1 MGVNILGC
9 SYNHAFSNV
18 THTKVPGLAPSG
30 STDTTTDG
38 NRATTALSGVVV
50 NISDSAKA
58 ASAHA
63 ATEPSFK
70 DVDMAARA
78 KLDALKQQAAG
89 KTGTEPSSVNLNHV
103 DYSSF
108 SDQELAAMNLNSS
121 GNFSTD
127 EKIQAQGIL
136 GERLRVSLE
145 TYRGFTDLG
154 DRRGHAMTID
164 ALYAQMTPEVRSA
177 LGWTPT
183 MMAANDRMLV
193 GDEEKFGKLPVS
205 GILANLLAT
214 QAVGGL
220 TFRAGPLQEGEDIST
235 SEYLKYFLYLAT
247 I

>member
-1 MGVNILGC
+1 MTINSLSGF
-9 SYNHAFSNV
+9 YNNTFSNV
-18 THTKVPGLAPSG
+18 SHTKVPGLAPSG
-30 STDTTTDG
+30 STDTTKAG
-38 NRATTALSGVVV
+38 NSATTAPSGVVV

-70 DVDMAARA
+70 EVGMAARA
-78 KLDALKQQAAG
+78 KLDALKQQAAD
-89 KTGTEPSSVNLNHV
+89 KTSTTPSSVNLNHV

-121 GNFSTD
+121 GNFSKD
-127 EKIQAQGIL
+127 EKIQAQAIL
-136 GERLRVSLE
+136 AERMRVSLE
-145 TYRGFTDLG
+145 TYRGGTELG

-183 MMAANDRMLV
+183 MMAANDRMLA
-193 GDEEKFGKLPVS
+193 GDEEKFGKLPVA

-214 QAVGGL
+214 QGVGGL
-220 TFRAGPLQEGEDIST
+220 AFRAGQLQVGEDIST
-235 SEYLKYFLYLAT
+235 SEYRKYFL
-247 I
+247 